1 MAMMALACV
10 EDIDEVHGKRNIDA
24 QWVNLLAPLAVL

>member
-10 EDIDEVHGKRNIDA
+10 DDIDEVHGKRNIDA
-24 QWVNLLAPLAVL
+24 QWVNLYSR